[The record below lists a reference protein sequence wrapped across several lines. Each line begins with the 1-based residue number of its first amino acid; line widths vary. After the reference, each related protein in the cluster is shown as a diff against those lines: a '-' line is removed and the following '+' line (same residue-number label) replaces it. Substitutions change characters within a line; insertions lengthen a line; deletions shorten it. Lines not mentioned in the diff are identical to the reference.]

1 MTAKNIMWHWK
12 NNTKESEKI
21 TFGDVVT
28 AKLLIERII
37 ADRKRISRAF
47 IVGGLLLVASQV
59 FRMVLGE
66 FSIQEKGNFNTRYHY
81 ISSYIMSLS

>member
-1 MTAKNIMWHWK
+1 MTDMSFLTAKNIMWHWK

-28 AKLLIERII
+28 AELLIERIN
-37 ADRKRISRAF
+37 ANRQRFSRVF

-59 FRMVLGE
+59 FR
-66 FSIQEKGNFNTRYHY
+66 I
-81 ISSYIMSLS
+81 